1 MEYFCCVCDSVFY
14 KDCVLEMK
22 DIYLF
27 YIEVVE
33 KVNISVGWS
42 CLVCVRIFKIC
53 ILCIG
58 NIIKYFRYK
67 KNVSVK
73 IFNLGYI
80 GEKLVNL
87 YICF

>member
-1 MEYFCCVCDSVFY
+1 MIVYLWLQELIVCFVCKMEFWEVEMEYFCCVCDSVFY

-42 CLVCVRIFKIC
+42 CLVCVRIFK
-53 ILCIG
+53 
-58 NIIKYFRYK
+58 
-67 KNVSVK
+67 
-73 IFNLGYI
+73 
-80 GEKLVNL
+80 NL
-87 YICF
+87 YIMYRKYY